1 MRDCC
6 KKKLGGAVL
15 RNRMRRMIKEFY
27 RLNKNL
33 FLENVDHLIRIKNI
47 PQNLTW
53 TEISSE
59 LKILLESKKKH

>member
-1 MRDCC
+1 
-6 KKKLGGAVL
+6 
-15 RNRMRRMIKEFY
+15 MRRMIKEFY